1 MQVPTATRRI
11 FISYRRSDTQGYAG
25 WLNQILEERFGKSNV
40 FRDLDSISP
49 GEHFP
54 TKVARTI
61 ADCTD
66 VFVLIG
72 NAWLGPGASGSRLG
86 DHDDWVRLELEAAIQ
101 HGLRIVP
108 LLIGDARVPP
118 REALP
123 PSLHPLCERQSFE
136 LRDAHFAEDVRHV
149 VNQTEHVS
157 TADLEYL
164 GTAAARRDDRFVEL
178 TRRWDGRVMRPQAFT
193 LRPQF
198 DALINVLEP
207 DEPVA
212 DVAMGCVFDDTE
224 RENSLRGFLRA
235 VREATATGVI
245 ALTPRR
251 LIHVPRRLPSSPTR
265 VLWYRD
271 VIDVKSRTGNS
282 LLLVLMRC
290 NVQIN
295 ISAPGKASETA
306 LTYIKDR
313 SGP

>member
-1 MQVPTATRRI
+1 VPTATRRI

-25 WLNQILEERFGKSNV
+25 WLNQILEEQFGRSNV
-40 FRDLDSISP
+40 FRDLDSIAP

-54 TKVARTI
+54 TRLARTI

-72 NAWLGPGASGSRLG
+72 DAWLGPGAGGSRLG

-123 PSLHPLCERQSFE
+123 PSIHPLCDRQFFE
-136 LRDAHFAEDVRHV
+136 LRDTHFAEDVRDV
-149 VNQTEHVS
+149 INQTEHVS

-164 GTAAARRDDRFVEL
+164 GTAAARRDDRFIEL
-178 TRRWDGRVMRPQAFT
+178 TRLWDARVQRPQAFN

-198 DALINVLEP
+198 DALITLLEP

-212 DVAMGCVFDDTE
+212 DVAVGCVFDDAKP
-224 RENSLRGFLRA
+224 ENSLRGFLQK
-235 VREATATGVI
+235 VRENTASGVI

-251 LIHVPRRLPSSPTR
+251 LIHVPRRLPSSSTT

-271 VIDVKSRTGNS
+271 VIDVKSRAGNS
-282 LLLVLMRC
+282 LLLMQLHC
-290 NVQIN
+290 NVTVN
-295 ISAPGKASETA
+295 IGAPGKASETA
-306 LTYIKDR
+306 SAYIKDR
-313 SGP
+313 IGR

>member
-1 MQVPTATRRI
+1 VPTATRRI
-11 FISYRRSDTQGYAG
+11 FISYRRSDTLGYAG
-25 WLNQILEERFGKSNV
+25 WLNQILEEQFGRSNV
-40 FRDLDSISP
+40 FRDLDSIAP

-54 TKVARTI
+54 TKLARTI

-72 NAWLGPGASGSRLG
+72 NGWLGPGAGGSRLG

-108 LLIGDARVPP
+108 LLIGGARVPP

-123 PSLHPLCERQSFE
+123 PSLHVLCDRQAFA
-136 LRDAHFAEDVRHV
+136 LRDSHFAEDVRHV
-149 VNQTEHVS
+149 VNQTAHVS
-157 TADLEYL
+157 TTDLEYL

-178 TRRWDGRVMRPQAFT
+178 TRLWDERVQRPQAFH

-198 DALINVLEP
+198 DALINLLEP

-212 DVAMGCVFDDTE
+212 DVAMGCVFDDAE
-224 RENSLRGFLRA
+224 PENSLRGFLRK
-235 VREATATGVI
+235 VRENTALGVI
-245 ALTPRR
+245 ALAPRR

-271 VIDVKSRTGNS
+271 VIDVKPRIGNS
-282 LLLVLMRC
+282 LLLVLLHL
-290 NVQIN
+290 NVTIN
-295 ISAPGKASETA
+295 ISGPANASETV

-313 SGP
+313 LDPR